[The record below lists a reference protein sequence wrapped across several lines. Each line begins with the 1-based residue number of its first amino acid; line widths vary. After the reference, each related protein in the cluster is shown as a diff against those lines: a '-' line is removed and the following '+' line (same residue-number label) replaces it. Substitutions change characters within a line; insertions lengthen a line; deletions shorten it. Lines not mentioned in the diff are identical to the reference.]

1 MPWVKITNEDK
12 LALMNYIKLINEIL
26 NKYHNTLPNWVLC
39 IDRAQSAGRE
49 LEKQIKLLGIEKD

>member
-1 MPWVKITNEDK
+1 MPWVKVTNEDK
-12 LALMNYIKLINEIL
+12 LALINYIKLINEIL

-49 LEKQIKLLGIEKD
+49 LEKQIKLLSIEKD

>member
-1 MPWVKITNEDK
+1 MPWVKITHEDK

-49 LEKQIKLLGIEKD
+49 LEKQIKLLSIKED

>member
-1 MPWVKITNEDK
+1 MPWVKITKEDK
-12 LALMNYIKLINEIL
+12 LALTKYIKAINKIL

-49 LEKQIKLLGIEKD
+49 LEKQIKLLGIEED

>member
-1 MPWVKITNEDK
+1 MPWVKITREDK

-26 NKYHNTLPNWVLC
+26 NKYHNTLPDWVLC

-49 LEKQIKLLGIEKD
+49 LEKQIKLLSIKED